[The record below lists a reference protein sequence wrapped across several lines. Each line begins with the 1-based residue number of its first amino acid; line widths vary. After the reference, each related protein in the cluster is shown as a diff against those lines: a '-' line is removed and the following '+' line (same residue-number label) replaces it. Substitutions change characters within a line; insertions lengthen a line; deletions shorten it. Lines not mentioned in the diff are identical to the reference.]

1 MNNEYKNII
10 KEIIEE
16 QSNIVGNKITLN
28 RIEATNAIKVNK
40 NDIELLIDPKEA
52 LKRLIDSFAEIFG
65 EASTEVCNEVI
76 KRHKLISSKSKK
88 LR

>member
-28 RIEATNAIKVNK
+28 RIEATNAIKIYK
-40 NDIELLIDPKEA
+40 NDIEILIEPKEA
-52 LKRLIDSFAEIFG
+52 LKKLIDSFAEIFG
-65 EASTEVCNEVI
+65 DASTEVCNEVI
-76 KRHKLISSKSKK
+76 NRHKLISLKSKK